1 VTQGVAGAILFH
13 LPFDRMPTML
23 LNPNAV
29 ILFALVLY
37 AGLYLLAI

>member
-1 VTQGVAGAILFH
+1 MGSLVQYCSIYRSTG
-13 LPFDRMPTML
+13 MPAML

>member
-1 VTQGVAGAILFH
+1 VTHGVAGAIF
-13 LPFDRMPTML
+13 FIYRSTGMPTML